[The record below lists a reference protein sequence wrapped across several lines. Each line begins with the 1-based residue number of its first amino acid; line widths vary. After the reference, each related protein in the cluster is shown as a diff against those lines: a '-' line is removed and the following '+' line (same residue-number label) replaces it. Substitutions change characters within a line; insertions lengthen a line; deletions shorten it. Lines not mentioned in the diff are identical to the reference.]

1 MTSKEFFKKYA
12 EYAKANEEATGVP
25 YLVCLA
31 QAALESAWG
40 SKAPENNFFGIK
52 AGKHWKGSTQILR
65 TKEFLNGKMVS
76 VKDYFRAYD
85 TPLEC
90 FRDYADLIKRRWTKA
105 FEKKT
110 PEDFIWSIQ
119 NEHAYKYATDP
130 NYVGKIIT
138 IINKLREHENE

>member
-1 MTSKEFFKKYA
+1 MKSKEFFKKYA
-12 EYAKANEEATGVP
+12 EYAIANEEATGVP

-65 TKEFLNGKMVS
+65 TKEFINGQMVS

-90 FRDYADLIKRRWTKA
+90 FQDYADLLKRRFTKA
-105 FEKKT
+105 FNYGE
-110 PEDFIWSIQ
+110 PESFIHSVQ
-119 NEHAYKYATDP
+119 HEHPYKYATDP
-130 NYVGKIIT
+130 KYAQKIIV
-138 IINKLREHENE
+138 IIHKLREYEDA